1 MPIITLN
8 FLCPLFLKELSGGIK
23 QKNRENTINVS
34 ENTINVNS
42 TFIA

>member
-23 QKNRENTINVS
+23 QSENTINVS